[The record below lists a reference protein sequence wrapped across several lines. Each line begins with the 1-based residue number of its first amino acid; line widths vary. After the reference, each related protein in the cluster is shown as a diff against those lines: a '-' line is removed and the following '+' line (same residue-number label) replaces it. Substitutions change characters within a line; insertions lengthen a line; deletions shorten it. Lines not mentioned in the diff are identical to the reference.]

1 MFSWKEVRERLFTNI
16 VRNKSSL
23 TNYDSASLWQK
34 KKRKEGFLFLQTPYL
49 PSGIC
54 STISVRHEG
63 ECPVQKYGLRKK
75 KEGGRISVIFHQQ
88 FKAVKLRYKC
98 VEYSLTAIKF
108 LVRRNLYI
116 WVGSRNTTSLVLD
129 SITPLSYH
137 HHLKK
142 ATFGCSLILFTS
154 GHHSRELHAFDLVE
168 WYARSPSCMSI
179 KGIGD
184 LLLVKQSI
192 NQYTRE
198 TLTASL

>member
-1 MFSWKEVRERLFTNI
+1 MTVHR
-16 VRNKSSL
+16 
-23 TNYDSASLWQK
+23 YDK
-34 KKRKEGFLFLQTPYL
+34 KKKKKDSCFSRLHTFWHLFDHFCETWRWV
-49 PSGIC
+49 SCAKIWA
-54 STISVRHEG
+54 
-63 ECPVQKYGLRKK
+63 KKK
-75 KEGGRISVIFHQQ
+75 KEGGRISVIFDQQ

-154 GHHSRELHAFDLVE
+154 GHHSRELHVFDLVE